1 MNNEINNELNEIEV
15 NDAETSDIFEEEVN
29 LTRSESR
36 EQAFMLLFSKSFDD
50 EPLEETIDDNSEMFV
65 GGVCAYAQ
73 AVVSGIEDKHE
84 EIDEI
89 IASHLKKGWTLSRIS
104 KPSLAI
110 LRLAIYEMK
119 CQFREKGSYH
129 FSDFPE
135 NSREYVP
142 RIPFTNLLSSIVYF
156 LASSTASLIETL
168 CGTLSRYFIS

>member
-1 MNNEINNELNEIEV
+1 MNNEINNELNGIEV

-104 KPSLAI
+104 KPQSVSINEAVELAKKYTIDESKFVNGI
-110 LRLAIYEMK
+110 LGTY
-119 CQFREKGSYH
+119 
-129 FSDFPE
+129 
-135 NSREYVP
+135 SRE
-142 RIPFTNLLSSIVYF
+142 FSGKS
-156 LASSTASLIETL
+156 EK
-168 CGTLSRYFIS
+168 